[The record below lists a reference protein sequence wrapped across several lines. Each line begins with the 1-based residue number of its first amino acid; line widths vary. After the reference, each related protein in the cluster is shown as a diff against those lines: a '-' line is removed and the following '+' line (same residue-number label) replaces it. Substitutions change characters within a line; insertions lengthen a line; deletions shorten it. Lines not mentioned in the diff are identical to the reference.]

1 MKILI
6 ATSSFKDVYTSI
18 EACEMIKNMLSVRH
32 EIIVAPV
39 CDGGEYT
46 YDILN
51 SYFTCKREY
60 AEDVINPYGKI
71 VRVPYLALNKEAFV
85 ISSEVLRL
93 HPSEDAYKNPLL
105 LTDYGLGQV
114 LQDAVDKG
122 YRVINLCLGGTS
134 TIGFGVGTAQ
144 ALGVRFYD
152 YNGKRLQKPLVPSDY
167 LSIEKM
173 DFEPNAFPGIYLRVI
188 NDGITRACD
197 LSTVNPLKIGRMF
210 VEQTELILN
219 KIDESLQ
226 KVLEITGLHAE
237 DAYSGNGGG
246 IYFGIEPLFETEYCK
261 GAKYFSDLF
270 QIRDK
275 IQDCELVVTGEG
287 RFDNPHL
294 KKIPIVITEL
304 ARECGKKV
312 IYVCGQADKQEARN
326 QENLDRIGID
336 VLISCADSY
345 LSKKQD
351 QTDQGE
357 IEYYRE
363 NTPLILKEEFSKIGL
378 IE

>member
-51 SYFTCKREY
+51 SYFSCKRES
-60 AEDVINPYGKI
+60 AENVINPYGKI
-71 VRVPYLALNKEAFV
+71 VRVPYLALNGEAYV

-134 TIGFGVGTAQ
+134 TIGFGIGAAQ

-152 YNGKRLQKPLVPSDY
+152 YNGKRLQKPLVPCDY
-167 LSIEKM
+167 SSIEKM

-197 LSTVNPLKIGRMF
+197 LSTVNPLKIGSMF
-210 VEQTELILN
+210 EEQKELILN

-226 KVLEITGLHAE
+226 KVLQITGLHVE

-246 IYFGIEPLFETEYCK
+246 IYFGIEPLFETEYCR
-261 GAKYFSDLF
+261 GPEYFSNLF

-275 IQDCELVVTGEG
+275 IQDCELVVTAEG
-287 RFDNPHL
+287 RFDNPH
-294 KKIPIVITEL
+294 
-304 ARECGKKV
+304 
-312 IYVCGQADKQEARN
+312 
-326 QENLDRIGID
+326 
-336 VLISCADSY
+336 
-345 LSKKQD
+345 
-351 QTDQGE
+351 
-357 IEYYRE
+357 
-363 NTPLILKEEFSKIGL
+363 
-378 IE
+378 

>member
-18 EACEMIKNMLSVRH
+18 EACEIIKNILSVRH
-32 EIIVAPV
+32 EVIVAPI

-51 SYFTCKREY
+51 SYFACKREY
-60 AEDVINPYGKI
+60 AEDVINPYGKV
-71 VRVPYLALNKEAFV
+71 VRVPYLALNGEAYV
-85 ISSEVLRL
+85 ISSEILRL
-93 HPSEDAYKNPLL
+93 HPAEDSYKNPLL

-122 YRVINLCLGGTS
+122 YHVINLCLGGTS
-134 TIGFGVGTAQ
+134 TIGFGIGTAQ
-144 ALGVRFYD
+144 ALGVCFYD
-152 YNGKRLQKPLVPSDY
+152 HNGKQLQKPLAPNDY
-167 LSIEKM
+167 SGIEKM
-173 DFEPNAFPGIYLRVI
+173 DFEPDAFLGIHLRVI

-197 LSTVNPLKIGRMF
+197 LGTVNPLKIGKVF
-210 VEQTELILN
+210 SEQKEPILN
-219 KIDESLQ
+219 KIDESFQ
-226 KVLEITGLHAE
+226 NVLKITGLNAE

-246 IYFGIEPLFETEYCK
+246 IYFGIEHLFETEYCR
-261 GAKYFSDLF
+261 GPEYFSDLF

-275 IQDCELVVTGEG
+275 MQDCELIITGEG

-312 IYVCGQADKQEARN
+312 IYVCGQADKEETQNR
-326 QENLDRIGID
+326 ENLERIGID
-336 VLISCADSY
+336 VLISCDNSY
-345 LSKKQD
+345 LSQKPD
-351 QTDQGE
+351 QNYQSA
-357 IEYYRE
+357 IECYRDK
-363 NTPLILKEEFSKIGL
+363 TPLILKEEFSKIGL